1 MNNVQLGI
9 VLLPVHSVLASM
21 AGARAPMGVHLPH
34 LRDGIS
40 RMLRNF
46 FFLVAKILCGI
57 CRGQFRNRFAILGLL
72 LLVASLERPYL
83 ASFTLNWPGMAPPV
97 RLLPSAGSLTSHDA
111 PVLVT
116 DNAEP

>member
-9 VLLPVHSVLASM
+9 VLLPVHCVLASV

-34 LRDGIS
+34 LRD
-40 RMLRNF
+40 
-46 FFLVAKILCGI
+46 GI